1 MVDVLTNPR
10 SVVLECD
17 KRVQCPR
24 AVTCL
29 LVQKSKYI
37 RSLLIMDE
45 SNDKDEQTMNAVY
58 RLMEQREAFL
68 LPTIPDELK

>member
-1 MVDVLTNPR
+1 
-10 SVVLECD
+10 
-17 KRVQCPR
+17 
-24 AVTCL
+24 
-29 LVQKSKYI
+29 
-37 RSLLIMDE
+37 MDE